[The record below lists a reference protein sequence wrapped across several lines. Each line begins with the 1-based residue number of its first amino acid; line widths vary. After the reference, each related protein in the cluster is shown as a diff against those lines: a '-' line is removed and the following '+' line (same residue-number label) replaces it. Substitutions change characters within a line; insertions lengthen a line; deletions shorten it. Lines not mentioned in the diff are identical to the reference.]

1 MSARRSKERRRG
13 TPRAWVARYMRL
25 PLIVAA
31 ISCSFVH
38 ADEARTLTARPAFN
52 SKEMGLRIDVRGDG
66 WGSASRESIETLLY
80 SVADEL
86 LSRLPANLAVPIIVA
101 HTDRSPAVLFER
113 GPAGE
118 YQVQLHA
125 SGENWHLYVYEFAH
139 ELCHILS
146 NFDDNAGARD
156 ARYNQWFEETLC
168 ETASLFALKNLAA
181 RWESTPPA
189 PRWSEAARKLRRFFD
204 HLVSEGH
211 RQLPPHTPLTTWLQE
226 NEEQLRRNPYLRQ
239 KNEVVA
245 NLLLPLFRDDPQD
258 WAALGYLDLDP
269 AAARNNLRNFLLR
282 WYTNAPL
289 EHKHFVA
296 GILAMFRLDDLVPMT
311 PALAAATGQERT
323 GGSARN

>member
-1 MSARRSKERRRG
+1 MSAKRGKERRTG
-13 TPRAWVARYMRL
+13 TPRQWVARYMRL

-31 ISCSFVH
+31 ISCPLVH
-38 ADEARTLTARPAFN
+38 ADEVATPAARPGFK

-66 WGSASRESIETLLY
+66 WGSANRESIETLLY

-86 LSRLPANLAVPIIVA
+86 LSRLPANLAVPVVVA
-101 HTDRSPAVLFER
+101 HTNRSPAVLYER

-146 NFDDNAGARD
+146 SFDENSGPQDT
-156 ARYNQWFEETLC
+156 RYNQWFEETLC

-181 RWESTPPA
+181 RWESSPPA
-189 PRWSEAARKLRRFFD
+189 PRWSEAAKKLRRFFD

-211 RQLPPHTPLTTWLQE
+211 RQLPLDTPLTAWLQE
-226 NEEQLRRNPYLRQ
+226 NEEQLRKDPYLRK

-258 WAALGYLDLDP
+258 WAALRYLNLD
-269 AAARNNLRNFLLR
+269 AADARNSLRDYLVR
-282 WYTNAPL
+282 WYRNAPL
-289 EHKHFVA
+289 EHKRFVA
-296 GILAMFRLDDLVPMT
+296 GILAMSRLDDLVPMT
-311 PALAAATGQERT
+311 PALADTTGMDR
-323 GGSARN
+323 ADALAHN

>member
-1 MSARRSKERRRG
+1 MSAKRGKERRTG
-13 TPRAWVARYMRL
+13 TPRQWVARYMRL

-31 ISCSFVH
+31 ISCPLVH
-38 ADEARTLTARPAFN
+38 ADEVATPAARPGFK

-66 WGSASRESIETLLY
+66 WGSANRESIETLLY

-86 LSRLPANLAVPIIVA
+86 LSRLPANLAVPVVVA
-101 HTDRSPAVLFER
+101 HTNRSPAVLYER

-146 NFDDNAGARD
+146 SFDENSGPQDT
-156 ARYNQWFEETLC
+156 RYNQWFEETLC

-181 RWESTPPA
+181 RWESSPPA
-189 PRWSEAARKLRRFFD
+189 PRWSEAAKKLRRFFD

-211 RQLPPHTPLTTWLQE
+211 RQLPLDTPLTAWLQE
-226 NEEQLRRNPYLRQ
+226 NEEQLRKDPYLRK

-258 WAALGYLDLDP
+258 WAALRYLNLD
-269 AAARNNLRNFLLR
+269 AADARNSLRDYLVR
-282 WYTNAPL
+282 WYRNAPL
-289 EHKHFVA
+289 EHKRFVA

-311 PALAAATGQERT
+311 PALADTTGMDR
-323 GGSARN
+323 ADALAHN

>member
-1 MSARRSKERRRG
+1 MSARRGKERRTG

-38 ADEARTLTARPAFN
+38 ADEAKTLAARPGIK
-52 SKEMGLRIDVRGDG
+52 SKEMGLRIDVQGGG
-66 WGSASRESIETLLY
+66 WGSANKESIETLLY

-86 LSRLPANLAVPIIVA
+86 LSRLPANLAVPIVVA
-101 HTDRSPAVLFER
+101 HTDRSPVVLYER

-125 SGENWHLYVYEFAH
+125 NGENWHLYVYEFAH

-146 NFDDNAGARD
+146 NFDENAGPQNV
-156 ARYNQWFEETLC
+156 RYNQWFEETLC

-181 RWESTPPA
+181 RWESSPPA
-189 PRWSEAARKLRRFFD
+189 PRWSEAAKKLRRFFD
-204 HLVSEGH
+204 HLLSEGH
-211 RQLPPHTPLTTWLQE
+211 RQLPLHTPLTAWLQE
-226 NEEQLRRNPYLRQ
+226 NEEQLRKDPYLRK

-245 NLLLPLFRDDPQD
+245 NLLLPLFRDEPQD
-258 WAALGYLDLDP
+258 WAALSYLNLDP
-269 AAARNNLRNFLLR
+269 ADARNNLRHYLLR
-282 WYTNAPL
+282 WYRNAPL

-311 PALAAATGQERT
+311 PALADTRGMDQAADL
-323 GGSARN
+323 ARN

>member
-1 MSARRSKERRRG
+1 MSAKRGKERRTG
-13 TPRAWVARYMRL
+13 TPRQWVARYMRL
-25 PLIVAA
+25 PRIVAA
-31 ISCSFVH
+31 ISCPLVH
-38 ADEARTLTARPAFN
+38 ADEVATPAARPGFK

-66 WGSASRESIETLLY
+66 WGSANRESIETLLY

-86 LSRLPANLAVPIIVA
+86 LSRLPANLAVPVVVA
-101 HTDRSPAVLFER
+101 HTNRSPAVLYER

-146 NFDDNAGARD
+146 SFDENSGPQDT
-156 ARYNQWFEETLC
+156 RYNQWFEETLC

-181 RWESTPPA
+181 RWESSPPA
-189 PRWSEAARKLRRFFD
+189 PRWSEAAKKLRRFFD

-211 RQLPPHTPLTTWLQE
+211 RQLPLDTPLTAWLQE
-226 NEEQLRRNPYLRQ
+226 NEEQLRKDPYLRK

-258 WAALGYLDLDP
+258 WAALRYLNLD
-269 AAARNNLRNFLLR
+269 AADARNSLRDYLVR
-282 WYTNAPL
+282 WYRNAPL
-289 EHKHFVA
+289 EHKRFVA

-311 PALAAATGQERT
+311 PALADTTGMDR
-323 GGSARN
+323 ADALAHN

>member
-1 MSARRSKERRRG
+1 MSAKRGKERRTG
-13 TPRAWVARYMRL
+13 TPRQWVARYMRL

-31 ISCSFVH
+31 ISCPLVH
-38 ADEARTLTARPAFN
+38 ADEVATPAARPGFK

-66 WGSASRESIETLLY
+66 WGSANRESIETLLY

-86 LSRLPANLAVPIIVA
+86 LSRLPANLAVPVVVA
-101 HTDRSPAVLFER
+101 HTNRSPAVLYER

-146 NFDDNAGARD
+146 SFDENSGPQDT
-156 ARYNQWFEETLC
+156 RYNQWFEETLC

-181 RWESTPPA
+181 RWESSPPA
-189 PRWSEAARKLRRFFD
+189 PRWSEAAKKLRRFFD

-211 RQLPPHTPLTTWLQE
+211 RQLPLDTPLTAWLQE
-226 NEEQLRRNPYLRQ
+226 NEEQLRKDPYLRK

-258 WAALGYLDLDP
+258 WAALRYLNLY
-269 AAARNNLRNFLLR
+269 AADARNSLRDYLVR
-282 WYTNAPL
+282 WYRNAPL
-289 EHKHFVA
+289 EHKRFVA

-311 PALAAATGQERT
+311 PALADTTGMDR
-323 GGSARN
+323 ADALAHN

>member
-1 MSARRSKERRRG
+1 MSVRRSKERRKG

-38 ADEARTLTARPAFN
+38 ADEAKTLAAMPGFK
-52 SKEMGLRIDVRGDG
+52 SKEMGLRIHVQGGG
-66 WGSASRESIETLLY
+66 WGNANKESIETLLY

-86 LSRLPANLAVPIIVA
+86 LSRLPANLAVPIVVE
-101 HTDRSPAVLFER
+101 HTDRSPVVLYER

-146 NFDDNAGARD
+146 NFDHNPGPQNV
-156 ARYNQWFEETLC
+156 RYNQWFEETLC
-168 ETASLFALKNLAA
+168 ETASLFALKNVAA
-181 RWESTPPA
+181 KWESSPPA
-189 PRWSEAARKLRRFFD
+189 PRWSEAAKKLRRFFD
-204 HLVSEGH
+204 HLLSEGH
-211 RQLPPHTPLTTWLQE
+211 RQLPQHTPLTAWLQE
-226 NEEQLRRNPYLRQ
+226 NEERLRDDPYSRK

-258 WAALGYLDLDP
+258 WAALSYLNLDS
-269 AAARNNLRNFLLR
+269 ADARNSLQQYLHR
-282 WYTNAPL
+282 WYRNAPL

-311 PALAAATGQERT
+311 SPTIAATT
-323 GGSARN
+323 GRGGDLASN